1 MAPILILAG
10 ATSTRPGALIGKLRY
25 KDVQFHVFPPSPG
38 CKRARVGMVVTLT
51 KTKRTAGQSRPKK
64 YGFHEEDTLLRDP
77 ILYMESL
84 AFADDAFDNGI
95 KSPID
100 IYTLTVPANHSS
112 LILPW
117 KPEWRDKQI
126 FRDIQGRGK
135 NITVSLDRAFQYWKA
150 RTYLI
155 RLGRAVGFEKQ
166 LEWYDLR
173 RGSGKKLNSMSFK
186 SMLSFAKLANFL
198 QRLSPSRS
206 AITAWGI
213 RLGTRPPMSSS
224 T

>member
-1 MAPILILAG
+1 MALILILAG

-25 KDVQFHVFPPSPG
+25 KDIQFHVFPPTPG
-38 CKRARVGMVVTLT
+38 CKRARVGMVVGLT
-51 KTKRTAGQSRPKK
+51 KTKRTAGQSRPKR
-64 YGFHEEDTLLRDP
+64 YGFHEENTLLRDP

-95 KSPID
+95 KNPHD
-100 IYTLTVPANHSS
+100 IYALSVPANQSR

-117 KPEWRDKQI
+117 KPEWRDKPI

-135 NITVSLDRAFQYWKA
+135 NITISLDKAFQYWKA
-150 RTYLI
+150 RMCLI

-173 RGSGKKLNSMSFK
+173 RGSGKKLNSTSFK
-186 SMLSFAKLANFL
+186 ATLSFARLANFL

-206 AITAWGI
+206 AIIAWDIRLGI
-213 RLGTRPPMSSS
+213 RLPMSNS